1 MIEISQYLII
11 NFIKL
16 IFNSKYNNNNYDK
29 KIILMEEGK
38 LYPKHINFHNTD

>member
-1 MIEISQYLII
+1 MIEISQYFII

-16 IFNSKYNNNNYDK
+16 IFNSKNYNNQLYNK

-38 LYPKHINFHNTD
+38 LHQINFHDTN